1 MILAFSR
8 KDNFLWHTSTFIRS
22 LSSVWNV
29 LFFSSHLT
37 IVSSEVAF
45 QRARLLEVL
54 VGSNDISSG
63 SSPSACDAVGSVGGK
78 QRHLLWNSP

>member
-1 MILAFSR
+1 MIRAISR

-22 LSSVWNV
+22 LFPFEC
-29 LFFSSHLT
+29 LERPFFSSHLT

-54 VGSNDISSG
+54 MGSSVISSG
-63 SSPSACDAVGSVGGK
+63 SSPSACDAVGSVGG
-78 QRHLLWNSP
+78 

>member
-1 MILAFSR
+1 MIRAISR

-22 LSSVWNV
+22 LFPFEC
-29 LFFSSHLT
+29 LERPFFSSHLT

-54 VGSNDISSG
+54 MGSSVISSG
-63 SSPSACDAVGSVGGK
+63 SSPSASEAIGSVGG
-78 QRHLLWNSP
+78 